1 METRT
6 YVTRTPDRAGA
17 FKAAAGI
24 IAAQGG
30 NLARVSYNKAVDAH
44 TIFLDV
50 TATEEAHKEIQRMLA
65 QIGYLTDPG
74 EQTRVLVVD
83 LQIPD
88 APGELYPA
96 LEVLDRHQINIS
108 YLSQR

>member
-44 TIFLDV
+44 S
-50 TATEEAHKEIQRMLA
+50 HR
-65 QIGYLTDPG
+65 G
-74 EQTRVLVVD
+74 
-83 LQIPD
+83 
-88 APGELYPA
+88 
-96 LEVLDRHQINIS
+96 S
-108 YLSQR
+108 S